1 MNFRAKNLDFI
12 FLRKTILRS
21 KIQEK
26 LILGSKNRGLEP
38 CIPMRHFGTEI
49 PLPEFF
55 PRKLKWKRGDLVIHV
70 LCAIISVERDNLNL
84 EFSEIKKWILE
95 LFKIIVQIV

>member
-1 MNFRAKNLDFI
+1 MEIWSSVIK
-12 FLRKTILRS
+12 
-21 KIQEK
+21 
-26 LILGSKNRGLEP
+26 
-38 CIPMRHFGTEI
+38 MRHFGTEI

-84 EFSEIKKWILE
+84 EFSEIKKWILD